1 MSILIICLVILIVA
15 ALLIYAVDLVPI
27 APPINGFVKLLII
40 LIAVLV
46 ILNKTGL
53 I

>member
-1 MSILIICLVILIVA
+1 MSILILALIVLIVA

-27 APPINGFVKLLII
+27 AAPFNGLIKLLII

-46 ILNKTGL
+46 ILLRAGL

>member
-1 MSILIICLVILIVA
+1 MSILILCLIVLIVA
-15 ALLIYAVDLVPI
+15 ALLIYGVDLVPQL
-27 APPINGFVKLLII
+27 APMNGLIKLVII

-46 ILNKTGL
+46 ILNKAGL

>member
-1 MSILIICLVILIVA
+1 MSILILCIVVLIVA
-15 ALLIYAVDLVPI
+15 ALLIYGVDL
-27 APPINGFVKLLII
+27 APQLAPMAGLIKLVII

-46 ILNKTGL
+46 ILNKAGL

>member
-1 MSILIICLVILIVA
+1 MSLLILALIIFFVA
-15 ALLIYAVDLVPI
+15 GLLCYAVDLIPIPVPM
-27 APPINGFVKLLII
+27 NGFAKLIII

-46 ILNKTGL
+46 ILSRSGL

>member
-1 MSILIICLVILIVA
+1 MSLLILALIVLIVA
-15 ALLIYAVDLVPI
+15 GLLVYAVDLVPI
-27 APPINGFVKLLII
+27 APPMNGFVKLIII

-46 ILNKTGL
+46 ILSRSGL